1 MDPSAGMGAIMQ
13 LKKILHVDDDESIRD
28 IVEIALVDLSGFTLV
43 STSSGQEAIER
54 LEHFQPDLILLDVM
68 MPEMDGLET
77 LRRIRTKSETQRTP
91 VVFMTARVQE
101 NEKQQYLKAGAVSVI
116 EKPFDA
122 ACLGDQLTSI
132 FLSQS

>member
-1 MDPSAGMGAIMQ
+1 MQ

-77 LRRIRTKSETQRTP
+77 LRRIRIKSETQRTP